1 MTLRIAGSTPGTTRK
16 AAGVSLSV
24 FLARLIW
31 LCVLPLTLLAAWL
44 AYESVR
50 NQDAWRDMQAANL
63 ARNTATTIDV
73 YLEARIDALSMLA
86 GSPLADDPARW
97 PDLYREAQG
106 FRDSFGSHVILASAD
121 EPMRMLFNT
130 RVPFGTALPPLPR
143 PQGHAAAPAAVAT
156 GKPAVGDT
164 FFGPVAQEP
173 LVAIAVPGLRQ
184 GQVAHLLLTTFEAR
198 HFQERLEQQALP
210 EDWALTLL
218 DGRGEAIARRVPPGL
233 DLQRDV
239 DAEGRRVVQSALSPW
254 SVVLEI
260 PRRVYRAPLTRTAL
274 ALGLGVLGAMLIGV
288 LGGTLAGRRLGRS
301 VATLTQTPGG
311 AQPEPEIAEIAAA
324 RRLLGETADR
334 RTAAEEELR
343 KFSRVVEQTASTVV
357 ITDAEGVIE
366 YVNPRFTETSG
377 YAAAEAI
384 GRRPSLLKSG
394 HTTPEEYAALWR
406 TIKAGGVWRGEFHN
420 RRKDGTLYWEAAT
433 LSPIRDGAGRITHY
447 AGIKE
452 DITGRKEMEAA
463 LRRSAAFD
471 EAALKSLGEGLYTID
486 GQGLVTYM
494 NPAAEELFG
503 WTFAELH
510 GRKMHDATHHRYRD
524 GRPFPSSE
532 CAGFQVLAHGRP
544 LKNHEDVFIRKD
556 GTFFDVMYSIAPLHD
571 DAGGITGLVVVFS
584 DITERKRAE
593 TALQESEEQYRAI
606 IETAADGFWMLD
618 GEGRILEINEA
629 YARRSGYGRAE
640 LLTMRIAD
648 LEAQE
653 SPEEIRAHIEKVQR
667 NGSDLFETR
676 HRAKSGEV
684 WPAEVNASY
693 WAGRGGRF
701 FGFLRDITDRKRT
714 EAALDALHAEMEQLM
729 KQHVASQT
737 AAAIAHELN
746 QPLIAVASYAEAAQR
761 LLRAG
766 NPQPDRLRHAIEGS
780 AQQAQRAGQVVRE
793 LLAFMKVGEVQTE
806 PVDLNG
812 VVRGVLARV
821 EENAPEAFQ
830 ARLELE
836 PDLPAV
842 RANRLQIE
850 KVLSNLVQNGIEA
863 MREAGISPQAMTVAV
878 RTGADGSMAQ
888 VTVQDSGP
896 GIDAQA
902 LHRIFDPF
910 FTTKT
915 AGLGMGLAI
924 SRAIVE
930 AHGGQL
936 WLEVGPGPGATFHF
950 TLPFDT

>member
-16 AAGVSLSV
+16 AVGVSLSV

-31 LCVLPLTLLAAWL
+31 LCVLPLMLLAAWL

-50 NQDAWRDMQAANL
+50 SQDAWRDMQAANL

-130 RVPFGTALPPLPR
+130 RVPFGTVLPPLPR
-143 PQGHAAAPAAVAT
+143 PQGHAAAPVAAAT
-156 GKPAVGDT
+156 GKPAVGDV
-164 FFGPVAQEP
+164 FFGPVAREK

-184 GQVAHLLLTTFEAR
+184 GKVAHLMLTTFETR
-198 HFQERLEQQALP
+198 HLRERLERQALP
-210 EDWALTLL
+210 EGWAISLL
-218 DGRGEAIARRVPPGL
+218 DGRGEVIARRAPPGL
-233 DLQRDV
+233 DQEREV

-260 PRRVYRAPLTRTAL
+260 PRQAYRAPLVRTAL
-274 ALGLGVLGAMLIGV
+274 ALGLGVLGATLIGV
-288 LGGTLAGRRLGRS
+288 LGGMLTGRRLGRS
-301 VATLTQTPGG
+301 VAALAQAPDRG
-311 AQPEPEIAEIAAA
+311 APEPDIAEVAAA
-324 RRLLGETADR
+324 RRLLDETSAR

-343 KFSRVVEQTASTVV
+343 KFSRVVAQTASTVV

-406 TIKAGGVWRGEFHN
+406 TIKAGGVWRGEFQN

-471 EAALKSLGEGLYTID
+471 EAALKNLGEGLYTID

-503 WTFAELH
+503 WTFAELR
-510 GRKMHDATHHRYRD
+510 GRKMHDATHHHYRD

-556 GTFFDVMYSIAPLHD
+556 GTFFDVVYSIAPLRD
-571 DAGGITGLVVVFS
+571 DAGLIAGLVVVFS

-593 TALQESEEQYRAI
+593 AALRKSEAHYRAV
-606 IETAADGFWMLD
+606 IESAADGFWVVD
-618 GEGRILEINEA
+618 SEGRILEVNDT
-629 YARRSGYGRAE
+629 YLRRSGYSRAE
-640 LLTMRIAD
+640 MLAMRIGDVA
-648 LEAQE
+648 LE
-653 SPEEIRAHIEKVQR
+653 SSEEIRERIEWICR
-667 NGSDLFETR
+667 DGSAMFESR
-676 HRAKSGEV
+676 QRAKSGEI

-693 WAGRGGRF
+693 HPSAGWF
-701 FGFLRDITDRKRT
+701 MFGFLRDITERKRA
-714 EAALDALHAEMEQLM
+714 EAALQALHAEMEQLM

-780 AQQAQRAGQVVRE
+780 ARQAQRAGQVVRE

-830 ARLELE
+830 ARLELD

-850 KVLSNLVQNGIEA
+850 KVLINLVQNGIEA